1 MNIKPLHDKVLI
13 ERLENVKQTASGI
26 ILRHSEEPDRARV
39 LAVGPDVTEV
49 QVGDIVQPDWGKSV
63 AVQEYFVVKI
73 EDIAYIYG
81 E

>member
-26 ILRHSEEPDRARV
+26 ILKNSEEPDRAKV
-39 LAVGPDVTEV
+39 LAIGPEVTEV
-49 QVGDIVQPDWGKSV
+49 QVGEIVQPDWSKAA

-81 E
+81 D